1 MQCLANTRTK
11 KTSCC
16 TQLLDLRLEN
26 KESRRQKM
34 RESNSLESNS
44 LESKYQ
50 PGADQSAIYEVKPR
64 S

>member
-26 KESRRQKM
+26 KELRRQKM
-34 RESNSLESNS
+34 RESNS